1 MNSREKDKCRNAYES
16 YRKQKLGLKN
26 FHEYN
31 GWLACWE
38 YHLTTRENDLAEF
51 LDEYYNSEEG
61 IEFMKKNGGLKDGK

>member
-1 MNSREKDKCRNAYES
+1 MKRSEKDKCREAYES

-38 YHLTTRENDLAEF
+38 YNLTTKQKDMDELK
-51 LDEYYNSEEG
+51 DEYYNSNEG
-61 IEFMKKNGGLKDGK
+61 IAFMKKNGGLKDE